1 VDLHPG
7 FLFPFAIRVQL
18 ARDLPKMLPGVVE
31 IDDLNGLGK
40 MQGNKIPNPF
50 GAVTNHDLLECAAP
64 AVSVGF
70 RIDSPAKLFR
80 TLDGSGICGGRAHDG
95 QHRLAALLAIVSLLA
110 AGASQRAPFRADG
123 WDGSSSREERDG
135 RSAVSQLLQFP
146 APSEERGGTRS
157 GVEPSAG
164 PSRSLPDRCAPSCA
178 DPGKAPTR
186 TALLR
191 V

>member
-64 AVSVGF
+64 AASVGF
-70 RIDSPAKLFR
+70 CIDSPANSSALS
-80 TLDGSGICGGRAHDG
+80 TAPVYVVESGSRIA
-95 QHRLAALLAIVSLLA
+95 
-110 AGASQRAPFRADG
+110 
-123 WDGSSSREERDG
+123 
-135 RSAVSQLLQFP
+135 
-146 APSEERGGTRS
+146 
-157 GVEPSAG
+157 
-164 PSRSLPDRCAPSCA
+164 
-178 DPGKAPTR
+178 
-186 TALLR
+186 
-191 V
+191 